1 MSQGGGVAAEQL
13 AEGFAVLEGE
23 HAGHA
28 AGEIL
33 LEIGLV
39 AADGERGLGQGDVLL
54 P

>member
-1 MSQGGGVAAEQL
+1 MAQPGRVAVEQRAERL
-13 AEGFAVLEGE
+13 AVLEGE

-39 AADGERGLGQGDVLL
+39 AADGERGLGE
-54 P
+54 